1 MLACLPHGFFPSFLR
16 FFALSFFLRDA
27 ERLFLTQSQISHSVS
42 NNDGGNVNKRVT
54 GSKAASK

>member
-1 MLACLPHGFFPSFLR
+1 MSTHKPHGFFASFLR

-27 ERLFLTQSQISHSVS
+27 ERFFLTQSQISHSVS
-42 NNDGGNVNKRVT
+42 NNDGGNVNKRGT